1 MRVASLLRATA
12 VGALSLFA
20 AGTTFPGAANANLV
34 LGKSGAVQTPADAF
48 FDLGAQGF
56 GTAPRLLTLQTSG
69 VETGNVTPVDVVHGD
84 AVPGANKSTTP
95 TLATLGWDAQ
105 SVVIADAI
113 AIHGGGF
120 GVAARQRQCRL

>member
-1 MRVASLLRATA
+1 VAESFT
-12 VGALSLFA
+12 
-20 AGTTFPGAANANLV
+20 N
-34 LGKSGAVQTPADAF
+34 
-48 FDLGAQGF
+48 LGAQGF
-56 GTAPRLLTLQTSG
+56 GAAPRMLTLQTND

-84 AVPGANKSTTP
+84 AVSGANKSTTP